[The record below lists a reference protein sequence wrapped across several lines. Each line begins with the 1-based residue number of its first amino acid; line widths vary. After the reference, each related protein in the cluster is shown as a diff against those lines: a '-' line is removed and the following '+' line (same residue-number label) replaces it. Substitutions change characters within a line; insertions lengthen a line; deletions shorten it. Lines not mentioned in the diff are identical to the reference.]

1 MGQTPIAESVERT
14 PMAET
19 AQKLM
24 TVEEF
29 FDWQQGQDERY
40 ELVDGVP
47 VILADPITMMTGASS
62 QHDRIT
68 GNIFAALHNQLDG
81 STCWPATADL
91 ALRTKIRSLRRA
103 DVLVTCDEPK
113 LDVYEAQEPRM
124 VVEVLSPSNKGLPW
138 FRKIEEYRQHG
149 KLVYLLLVESERQ
162 QATLISRAGEGGA
175 WMPTDYDGDG
185 GVIDLPDIGCKLAM
199 SSAYKGVKFDL
210 PA

>member
-1 MGQTPIAESVERT
+1 
-14 PMAET
+14 MAET

-29 FDWQQGQDERY
+29 FVWQQDQDERY

-68 GNIFAALHNQLDG
+68 SNILIALGNQLDG
-81 STCWPATADL
+81 SPCWPATADL

-138 FRKIEEYRQHG
+138 HRKIEEYRQHG
-149 KLVYLLLVESERQ
+149 KLVYLLLVASERS
-162 QATLISRAGEGGA
+162 QATLIARSGETWA
-175 WMPTDYDGDG
+175 PADFDGDD
-185 GVIDLPDIGCKLAM
+185 GVIELPEIGCKLAM
-199 SSAYKGVKFDL
+199 ASVYKGVRFEEA
-210 PA
+210 P

>member
-1 MGQTPIAESVERT
+1 MTT
-14 PMAET
+14 T

-24 TVEEF
+24 TAEEF
-29 FDWQQGQDERY
+29 HTWQRNQEDRY

-47 VILADPITMMTGASS
+47 IIMRDPITMMAGASS

-68 GNIFAALHNQLDG
+68 SNVLIALGNQLDG
-81 STCWPATADL
+81 SPCWPATADL
-91 ALRTKIRSLRRA
+91 AIRTKIRSLRRA
-103 DVLVTCDEPK
+103 DVLVTCDAPK

-162 QATLISRAGEGGA
+162 QATLIARENGVWS
-175 WMPTDYDGDG
+175 PTDFDGAD
-185 GVIDLPDIGCKLAM
+185 GVIDLPAIGCKLRMAD
-199 SSAYKGVKFDL
+199 AYRGIRFEAP

>member
-1 MGQTPIAESVERT
+1 
-14 PMAET
+14 MAET

-29 FDWQQGQDERY
+29 FAWQQGQDDRY

-81 STCWPATADL
+81 SPCWPATADL

-138 FRKIEEYRQHG
+138 HRKIEEYRLHG
-149 KLVYLLLVESERQ
+149 KLVYLLLVASEQ
-162 QATLISRAGEGGA
+162 SQATLISRSAGGTWAPADFDG
-175 WMPTDYDGDG
+175 TDGM
-185 GVIDLPDIGCKLAM
+185 IELPEIGCKLAM
-199 SSAYKGVKFDL
+199 TSIYKGCRL
-210 PA
+210 G

>member
-1 MGQTPIAESVERT
+1 
-14 PMAET
+14 MAER
-19 AQKLM
+19 AQSLM
-24 TVEEF
+24 TVDEF
-29 FDWQQGQDERY
+29 IVWQKGQEERY

-47 VILADPITMMTGASS
+47 IIMADPITMIAGASS

-81 STCWPATADL
+81 SPCWPATADL

-138 FRKIEEYRQHG
+138 HRKIEEYRQHG
-149 KLVYLLLVESERQ
+149 KLVYLLLVESELQ
-162 QATLISRAGEGGA
+162 QATLIARSGGSGA
-175 WMPTDYDGDG
+175 WSPTDYDGDG
-185 GVIDLPDIGCKLAM
+185 GVIELPEIGCKLTMA
-199 SSAYKGVKFDL
+199 SIYKGVKFA
-210 PA
+210 PSA

>member
-1 MGQTPIAESVERT
+1 
-14 PMAET
+14 MAET

-29 FDWQQGQDERY
+29 FVWQQGQDERY

-47 VILADPITMMTGASS
+47 LILADPITMMTGASS
-62 QHDRIT
+62 QHDRIV

-81 STCWPATADL
+81 SPCWPATADL
-91 ALRTKIRSLRRA
+91 ALRTKFRSLRRA

-138 FRKIEEYRQHG
+138 HRKIEEYRQHA

-162 QATLISRAGEGGA
+162 QATLIARSGEIWTPA
-175 WMPTDYDGDG
+175 DYDGAD
-185 GVIDLPDIGCKLAM
+185 GVIELPQIGCKLSMA
-199 SSAYKGVKFDL
+199 SVYKGVTFDQ

>member
-1 MGQTPIAESVERT
+1 MVH
-14 PMAET
+14 T
-19 AQKLM
+19 ARKLM
-24 TVEEF
+24 TAEEF
-29 FDWQQGQDERY
+29 FVWQRNQDDRY

-47 VILADPITMMTGASS
+47 VILADPMTMMTGASS

-68 GNIFAALHNQLDG
+68 GNIFTTLHNQLAG
-81 STCWPATADL
+81 SPCWPATADL

-103 DVLVTCDEPK
+103 DALVTCDEPRP
-113 LDVYEAQEPRM
+113 DVYEAQEPRM

-162 QATLISRAGEGGA
+162 QATLIARENGVWS
-175 WMPTDYDGDG
+175 PTDFDGAD
-185 GVIDLPDIGCKLAM
+185 GVIDLPAIGCKLRMAD
-199 SSAYKGVKFDL
+199 AYRGIRFEAP